1 MKAVIL
7 GAGKSTRTYPL
18 TATKPKPLLPVMN
31 KTIIEH
37 NLEKLVGLVD
47 EVVLVVGYKQ
57 EMIREHLGDSFQGLK
72 LSYVIQE
79 EQNGTGGAIL
89 AAKELLDQDSFL
101 VINGDDLFAKEDIE
115 KCIQHSASVLVKEV
129 DDLHRFGEVIEK
141 NGVLT
146 EIIEKPEKKKGLANT
161 GLYVFPAKI
170 FNHKLELSP
179 RGEYEITDFLNMIG
193 DVKVEKVEKYWL
205 PISYSWNIL
214 DAQEVLLENIESDIQ
229 GEIEDGVTLKG
240 EVIIGEGTVVKS
252 GAYIEG
258 PVIIGRDCV
267 IGPNC
272 YIRSGTCVGDGSKIG
287 NAVDVKNVSIG
298 KNTNIAHLAYV
309 GDSVLGDNVNVAAGV
324 VTANLRHD
332 KKNISS
338 PVKGKMTDTGRRK
351 LGAIIADDVKLG
363 INNSIYP
370 GRKIWPGAMTSPGQV
385 IDKDIEA

>member
-18 TATKPKPLLPVMN
+18 TATKPKPLLSVMN

-37 NLEKLVGLVD
+37 NLEKLIGLVD
-47 EVVLVVGYKQ
+47 EVILVVGYKH

-72 LSYVIQE
+72 ISYVVQE

-89 AAKELLDQDSFL
+89 AAKGLLEDESFL
-101 VINGDDLFAKEDIE
+101 VMNGDDLFAKEDIE
-115 KCIQHSASVLVKEV
+115 KCIQYSACVLTKEV
-129 DDLHRFGEVIEK
+129 DDLYRFGEVVEVS
-141 NGVLT
+141 GVLK
-146 EIIEKPEKKKGLANT
+146 EIIEKPEKEKGLANT
-161 GLYVFPAKI
+161 GLYVFPAEM
-170 FNHKLELSP
+170 FNHELELSP
-179 RGEYEITDFLNMIG
+179 RGEYEITDFLNKI
-193 DVKVEKVEKYWL
+193 DEVKVERVEKYWL
-205 PISYSWNIL
+205 PISYPWNIL

-229 GEIEDGVTLKG
+229 GDIEKGATLKG
-240 EVIIGEGTVVKS
+240 EVIVGAGTVIKS

-258 PVIIGRDCV
+258 PVVIGKDCV

-287 NAVDVKNVSIG
+287 NAVDVKNTSIG
-298 KNTNIAHLAYV
+298 RNTNIAHLAYV

-338 PVKGKMTDTGRRK
+338 PVKGEMTDTGRRK

-370 GRKIWPGAMTSPGQV
+370 GRKIWPGVMTSPGQV